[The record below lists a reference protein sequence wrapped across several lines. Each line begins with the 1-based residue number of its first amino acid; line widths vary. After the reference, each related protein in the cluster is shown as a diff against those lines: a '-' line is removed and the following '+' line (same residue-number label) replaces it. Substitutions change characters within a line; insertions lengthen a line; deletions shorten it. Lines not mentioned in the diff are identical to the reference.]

1 MLCVKNHKMKS
12 INIENKLSLFNDKW
26 SPKIIAELNGQQVKL
41 AKIQGEFIWHSHE
54 HEDEL
59 FYILKGTLIMEFR
72 DKSITLN
79 KGDMLVI
86 PAGVEHKPIAKEEV
100 HVMLF
105 EPTNTKHTGEIQHEL
120 TVKTYDYI

>member
-1 MLCVKNHKMKS
+1 MKS
-12 INIENKLSLFNDKW
+12 INIENKLSLFHDKW

-41 AKIQGEFIWHSHE
+41 AKLHGEFIWHSHE

-59 FYILKGTLIMEFR
+59 FYILNGTLIMEFR
-72 DKSITLN
+72 DKTITLN

-86 PAGVEHKPIAKEEV
+86 PAGVEHKPIATDEV

-105 EPTNTKHTGEIQHEL
+105 EPTDTKHTGEIQHEL
-120 TVKTYDYI
+120 TNNAQTHI

>member
-1 MLCVKNHKMKS
+1 MKS